1 MQESYADAISTASA
15 ALQAAI
21 LSCEE
26 NLPRRVGDLDGLL
39 RPLTQAIALE
49 AHRGIIAHV
58 AREVVQKAKAP
69 RMTVH
74 RQRRV
79 SYRGLFGRIEV
90 DSPYLYDP
98 RTGRSSRP
106 VQDTMGIG
114 ASAHSKTLARAL
126 SDFGIEDSF
135 RQAAERFEEH
145 YGWTVERCWVRR
157 MTQKVACEAH
167 AWEESRLASKETAFS
182 ENLATRPGVDQM
194 VTEQDGCMIRTG
206 TLSAIPGDETTARRG
221 LPRRGRQEQWRETR
235 VGLARRLDET
245 TATYVARMDTYPEV
259 TWRLFLLA
267 VSRGLSARSETI
279 CVGDGANGLMEEML
293 SQFPNASY
301 ILDRF
306 HLAGHMHETA
316 EEMGLDEEDRARWVE
331 RRMERIDRGAVK
343 SVIGELNAYHGSGQE
358 RARRLAGYLHRFR
371 DSVRYDAYR
380 ERGLPIG
387 SGEVESAHR
396 SIPQKRLKLPG
407 ACWHPDSINPMLA
420 LRVVRANHHW
430 DDFWE
435 QYQAA

>member
-15 ALQAAI
+15 VLQAAI
-21 LSCEE
+21 LSSEE
-26 NLPRRVGDLDGLL
+26 DLPRRARNLDGLL
-39 RPLTQAIALE
+39 RLLAQAVALE
-49 AHRGIIAHV
+49 THCGIVAHV
-58 AREVVQKAKAP
+58 AREVVQDAKAP
-69 RMTVH
+69 GLTVH
-74 RQRRV
+74 RRRRV
-79 SYRGLFGRIEV
+79 SYRGLFGRMEV

-106 VQDTMGIG
+106 VQEIMGIG
-114 ASAHSKTLARAL
+114 AATNSRTLERAL

-157 MTQKVACEAH
+157 VTQKVAREAH

-206 TLSAIPGDETTARRG
+206 TLSVIPGDETTGRRG

-245 TATYVARMDTYPEV
+245 IATYVAGMDTYPEV

-267 VSRGLSARSETI
+267 VSCGLSARSETI

-316 EEMGLDEEDRARWVE
+316 EEMGMDEENRAEWVE
-331 RRMERIDRGAVK
+331 SWMQRIDEGAVK
-343 SVIGELNAYHGSGQE
+343 SVIWELNAYHGSGQE

-371 DSVRYDAYR
+371 ESVHYDAYR
-380 ERGLPIG
+380 ERGLPLG

-396 SIPQKRLKLPG
+396 SIPQKRLKIPG

-420 LRVVRANHHW
+420 LRVVRANRHW
-430 DDFWE
+430 NDFWV